1 MCTTAHG
8 NVIPSCTLLAV
19 VHLNAHGP
27 DQSTYSHCN
36 YHCADVQRLQVTMQ
50 RCTYKTCQFSV
61 TYIHSYLHHRE
72 AHTGLCTLLDVY
84 GHVHY
89 SGINMTGY
97 KSVIHPYYVQGTVP
111 IQIATIQQYMCTAG
125 YIMVLYIAVDI
136 MLAHVHSVCT
146 S

>member
-1 MCTTAHG
+1 
-8 NVIPSCTLLAV
+8 
-19 VHLNAHGP
+19 
-27 DQSTYSHCN
+27 
-36 YHCADVQRLQVTMQ
+36 
-50 RCTYKTCQFSV
+50 
-61 TYIHSYLHHRE
+61 
-72 AHTGLCTLLDVY
+72 
-84 GHVHY
+84 
-89 SGINMTGY
+89 MTGY